1 MSCYSDTLET
11 LNASCRA
18 CVHDHFSAAIA
29 DPKWAQ
35 IIDNI
40 QRETALP
47 TADFKSLLER
57 FAAEIADGKAPM
69 EAWQH
74 ACWQHQRRGAAVP
87 ASQRPKRLGRALPVH
102 QYAAL
107 LEKASVG
114 ITEESE
120 RPTAEELAVE
130 LATGAGRL
138 SHGRLQRLCRAAKVG
153 SRLIWATFHETA
165 AATALDPFS
174 PLPQTFSDITDG
186 LGLGHFRESPVPL
199 VLLTYEAD
207 AEGAAPALHRPTVA
221 DAAEGSYYRPHTD
234 PSHAYGYTLP
244 LSNQLSK
251 KPEIVHESIP
261 GSGLVFPFKVV
272 YPTDSQ
278 VAP

>member
-1 MSCYSDTLET
+1 VNCYSDILAT
-11 LNASCRA
+11 LNESCRA
-18 CVHDHFSAAIA
+18 CLHGHLSAPTA

-40 QRETALP
+40 KRETALP
-47 TADFKSLLER
+47 TIDFQSLLER
-57 FAAEIADGKAPM
+57 FVGEIGDGKAQM
-69 EAWQH
+69 EAWKQ
-74 ACWQHQRRGAAVP
+74 ACWRHQRKGAKMP
-87 ASQRPKRLGRALPVH
+87 ASQRPKRLGRAIPL
-102 QYAAL
+102 QNYAAL
-107 LEKASVG
+107 LASASIG
-114 ITEESE
+114 IEDEES
-120 RPTAEELAVE
+120 TAARLAAE
-130 LATGAGRL
+130 LATTEGGLVSR
-138 SHGRLQRLCRAAKVG
+138 RLQRLCRTAKVG
-153 SRLIWATFHETA
+153 GTLIWATFHEAA
-165 AATALDPFS
+165 AATAQDPFF

-221 DAAEGSYYRPHTD
+221 DAADGSYYRPHTD

-244 LSNQLSK
+244 LSNQQSK

-278 VAP
+278 VTP

>member
-1 MSCYSDTLET
+1 MSCYSDILAM

-18 CVHDHFSAAIA
+18 CVHGHFSAAIA

-47 TADFKSLLER
+47 TADFKSLFER
-57 FAAEIADGKAPM
+57 FAEEIGNDKAPM
-69 EAWQH
+69 EAWKH
-74 ACWQHQRRGAAVP
+74 ACWQHQRRGATMP
-87 ASQRPKRLGRALPVH
+87 ASQRPKRLGRALPVDS
-102 QYAAL
+102 YAAL
-107 LEKASVG
+107 LVSASQG
-114 ITEESE
+114 IEAEES
-120 RPTAEELAVE
+120 TAATLAAE
-130 LATGAGRL
+130 LATTEGRL
-138 SHGRLQRLCRAAKVG
+138 IPRRLQRLCRAAKVG
-153 SRLIWATFHETA
+153 GQLIWATFHETA

-199 VLLTYEAD
+199 VLLTYEAN

-221 DAAEGSYYRPHTD
+221 DAADGSYYRPHTNQ
-234 PSHAYGYTLP
+234 SHAYGYTLP
-244 LSNQLSK
+244 LSNQQSK